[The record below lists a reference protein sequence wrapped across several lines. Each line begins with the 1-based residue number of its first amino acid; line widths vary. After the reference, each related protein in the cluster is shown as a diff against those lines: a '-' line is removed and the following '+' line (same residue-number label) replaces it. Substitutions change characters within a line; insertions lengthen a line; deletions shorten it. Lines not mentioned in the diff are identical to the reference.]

1 LEIANRHPDLYSLLA
16 AMFCMALLFGQS
28 LFHENARKMEEK
40 KPAAAS
46 YFWILILVFAVSA
59 AFTYLIFQNGLNR
72 LGEQNRL
79 YVVLNS
85 QPVAGLQVEKPQN
98 NREQEKG
105 TNGSGRQKGGAG
117 TEKPPARWNLK
128 HLAALAALLS
138 LGVLSLFLL
147 RILWRRL
154 ARWLW
159 LRKALSL
166 PPEAMV
172 LCLYP
177 YFLWILEREGHGR
190 ERQET
195 PYEYLKR
202 MPETGTPILKWQ
214 FAEITAL
221 FVSVFYGQC
230 TVSKEACKVYEDVCA
245 QLRKNRSEAKREGL
259 WNPQEL

>member
-1 LEIANRHPDLYSLLA
+1 
-16 AMFCMALLFGQS
+16 
-28 LFHENARKMEEK
+28 MEEK

-166 PPEAMV
+166 PPEAMYDLFTQALSDAGLNSTGAGSNYVKTISAPSACGGYALSEFTNGQYSGWMYTVNGSHPDVGLKDYV
-172 LCLYP
+172 LPDNATVVWHYVNDYRYEVADWVADADHPKLGNGTY
-177 YFLWILEREGHGR
+177 YSLW
-190 ERQET
+190 
-195 PYEYLKR
+195 LKAADTN
-202 MPETGTPILKWQ
+202 PVCSAGTS
-214 FAEITAL
+214 A
-221 FVSVFYGQC
+221 
-230 TVSKEACKVYEDVCA
+230 
-245 QLRKNRSEAKREGL
+245 AK
-259 WNPQEL
+259 